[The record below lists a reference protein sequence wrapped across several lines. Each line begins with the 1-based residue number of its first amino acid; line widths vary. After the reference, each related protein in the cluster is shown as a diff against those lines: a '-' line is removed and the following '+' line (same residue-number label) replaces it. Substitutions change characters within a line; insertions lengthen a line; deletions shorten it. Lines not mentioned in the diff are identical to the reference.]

1 MKKLKIKD
9 AIKNLRIQEMDEK
22 YTFPL
27 RSTLG

>member
-9 AIKNLRIQEMDEK
+9 AIKNLRIREMDEK

-27 RSTLG
+27 RNTLG